1 MVGNAPLEWAEEHER
16 VFKNLEEILVQVRVL
31 ALTDITKPFQ
41 LCIAKGKDM
50 AKGKDIARSNV
61 RPQNTFQRY

>member
-1 MVGNAPLEWAEEHER
+1 MDR
-16 VFKNLEEILVQVRVL
+16 VQKSTFNRFKKTL
-31 ALTDITKPFQ
+31 LTTPTLGLPDITKPFQ

>member
-31 ALTDITKPFQ
+31 ALTDITKPFR
-41 LCIAKGKDM
+41 IYIHERKGITTQDYTQ
-50 AKGKDIARSNV
+50 ALGA
-61 RPQNTFQRY
+61 